1 MSPVGRESSEMPW
14 DAPLVTGIGGQWS
27 RPGFVVME
35 RGLRGRPS
43 TQAAAGSSGPALRV
57 LITAVTCLSNCAREA
72 CCRLL
77 TAAAAPPPP
86 ALPCHLPL
94 LTDDPPDLP
103 GSGEGPGDIS
113 THPHPPHTLA
123 GGDSLGA
130 AWLQGPG
137 VEGVAPSAR
146 GGSRAQ

>member
-1 MSPVGRESSEMPW
+1 MPW

-35 RGLRGRPS
+35 GGLRGRPS
-43 TQAAAGSSGPALRV
+43 PQAAAGSSGLALRV

-77 TAAAAPPPP
+77 TAAAAPPP

-94 LTDDPPDLP
+94 LTDDPPP
-103 GSGEGPGDIS
+103 PTSPAPGEGPGDIS
-113 THPHPPHTLA
+113 THPHPP
-123 GGDSLGA
+123 
-130 AWLQGPG
+130 
-137 VEGVAPSAR
+137 PSA
-146 GGSRAQ
+146 GW